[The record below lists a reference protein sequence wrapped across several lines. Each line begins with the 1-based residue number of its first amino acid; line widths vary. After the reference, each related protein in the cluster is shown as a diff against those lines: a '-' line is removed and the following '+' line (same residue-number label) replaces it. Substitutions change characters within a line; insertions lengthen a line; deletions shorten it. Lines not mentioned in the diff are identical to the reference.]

1 MVVSNLN
8 AFGNKASVSGSKG
21 GNRRDLVAESR
32 PWQISAT
39 VSDASLPQG
48 MQVTLL
54 YGIAKTVIVLINIH
68 VLS

>member
-1 MVVSNLN
+1 MVLRNLS
-8 AFGNKASVSGSKG
+8 AFGNKASVSESKE

-32 PWQISAT
+32 PCQISAT

-48 MQVTLL
+48 MLVTLL
-54 YGIAKTVIVLINIH
+54 YGIAKTVIVLIYIH